1 MELTRQ
7 ILFMATRLLAEHPDG
22 LPVSELWPLIK
33 GRMPDLDEQW
43 NSGGASSNRPELAL
57 QWKSADPGQR
67 ITARELA
74 ELLDLPGALNLSEA
88 ELAANDDHADVDEH
102 EARFFQQLGDARGP
116 QAAGAVSRLL
126 DWWRDRGGEVQ
137 FGRSAGASCAPF
149 VRHGG
154 ETLTMVRFYSRTV
167 EVPFGTLK
175 KRVPF
180 SDPILRDELRRRF
193 NDAPGVEL
201 PAAKLELYP
210 SFEIDLMADEAVWD
224 VVVACLDWFTA
235 QTETD
240 GGPSTT

>member
-1 MELTRQ
+1 MASRMELTRQ

-116 QAAGAVSRLL
+116 QAAARSPGCWTGGATAAVRCSSVVR
-126 DWWRDRGGEVQ
+126 RGL
-137 FGRSAGASCAPF
+137 P
-149 VRHGG
+149 VRPSSG
-154 ETLTMVRFYSRTV
+154 MAVR
-167 EVPFGTLK
+167 P
-175 KRVPF
+175 
-180 SDPILRDELRRRF
+180 
-193 NDAPGVEL
+193 
-201 PAAKLELYP
+201 
-210 SFEIDLMADEAVWD
+210 
-224 VVVACLDWFTA
+224 
-235 QTETD
+235 
-240 GGPSTT
+240 